1 MKRYKNACK
10 TAAEADSRSLFK
22 IDAYL
27 MNIEAVK
34 QAARIVQQGG
44 VIAYPTEAV
53 YGLGCDPH
61 NEEAVNRLLRIK
73 QRDAALG
80 LILVGQSLDD
90 FTAFIQ
96 PLESEIRDRLLAS
109 WPGPVTWLVPVSNLC
124 PSWISGEHDT
134 LAIRVTAHRQTREL
148 CVEAGVP
155 LVSTSANRSGQPAT
169 RSEAEVRQVFG
180 DEIDFILG
188 GPTDGLDRPC
198 QIRDAHSERIIRR

>member
-1 MKRYKNACK
+1 M
-10 TAAEADSRSLFK
+10 S
-22 IDAYL
+22 
-27 MNIEAVK
+27 IEAVK
-34 QAARIVQQGG
+34 QAAQVVQQGG

-61 NEEAVNRLLRIK
+61 NEEAVNRLLQIK
-73 QRDAALG
+73 QRDAAQG

-90 FTAFIQ
+90 FTALIQ
-96 PLESEIRDRLLAS
+96 SLDNEIRDRLLAS

-148 CVEAGVP
+148 CVEAGVA

-169 RSEAEVRQVFG
+169 RYEAEVRQVFG

-198 QIRDAHSERIIRR
+198 QIRDVRSEEIIRR

>member
-1 MKRYKNACK
+1 
-10 TAAEADSRSLFK
+10 
-22 IDAYL
+22 
-27 MNIEAVK
+27 MNIEKVR
-34 QAARIVQQGG
+34 QAARVVQQSG

-61 NEEAVNRLLRIK
+61 NEEAVDRLLQIK
-73 QRDAALG
+73 QRDASQG

-96 PLESEIRDRLLAS
+96 PLDDETQARLLAS
-109 WPGPVTWLVPVSNLC
+109 WPGPVTWLVPVSNTC
-124 PSWISGEHDT
+124 PSWISGEHNT
-134 LAIRVTAHRQTREL
+134 LAIRVTAHQQTREL
-148 CVEAGVP
+148 CVEAGMP

-169 RSEAEVRQVFG
+169 RSEAEVRQAFG

-198 QIRDAHSERIIRR
+198 QIRDARSEDIIRR